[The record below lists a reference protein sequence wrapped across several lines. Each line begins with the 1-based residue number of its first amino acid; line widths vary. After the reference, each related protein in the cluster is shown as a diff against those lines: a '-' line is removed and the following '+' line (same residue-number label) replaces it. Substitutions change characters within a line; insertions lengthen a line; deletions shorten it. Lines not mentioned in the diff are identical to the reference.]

1 VTGTARS
8 IQELCLSLSR
18 RFRGG
23 RTQEGRCA
31 APAKPGCGLFLAVV
45 TGRRWGRSDAEGR
58 QVRLNAVR

>member
-18 RFRGG
+18 RFAGAGHRRVGV
-23 RTQEGRCA
+23 RRPRNQA
-31 APAKPGCGLFLAVV
+31 VGLFVAVV
-45 TGRRWGRSDAEGR
+45 TGRRWGRSDAEGC